1 VRVGAPQFVD
11 IRIDDNILTLGNGA
25 GDAVSADLSSYVKIT
40 LGNGINDFVSADNSS
55 FDTIILGNGAG
66 DTVNV
71 SGAPPIPN
79 SHNQISLGNGAGDT
93 VNALGSANDTITLG
107 NGNND
112 IVMASQ
118 TTDSQI
124 TVGNSNDTIYVGS
137 NNTVTVGTGHDS
149 FIFEQTTPGNIGA
162 ATITGFGPNKDGFT
176 FSNQLTTSVSY
187 HDNAQGNAVITVDNS
202 GDTITLE
209 GVHASELH
217 PSNFHFVDPAAVP
230 AIATT
235 AQMVADLH
243 AHSFL
248 L

>member
-1 VRVGAPQFVD
+1 VSHHRTFECYHARPG
-11 IRIDDNILTLGNGA
+11 GN
-25 GDAVSADLSSYVKIT
+25 
-40 LGNGINDFVSADNSS
+40 
-55 FDTIILGNGAG
+55 TIILGNGAG
-66 DTVNV
+66 DVVDISNFPFGGGNTITIGDGNNDVV
-71 SGAPPIPN
+71 KVIN
-79 SHNQISLGNGAGDT
+79 SVGL
-93 VNALGSANDTITLG
+93 ANTITLG

-112 IVMASQ
+112 TVMA
-118 TTDSQI
+118 TNAPDATI
-124 TVGNSNDTIYVGS
+124 TVGNGNDTIYVGS

-162 ATITGFGPNKDGFT
+162 VTVNHFDPGKDSFT

-187 HDNAQGNAVITVDNS
+187 HDNAQGNAVVTVDNS
-202 GDTITLE
+202 GDTITLV

-243 AHSFL
+243 AHNIL
-248 L
+248 